1 MNITGWRGFS
11 RVHVRVSVKVDQA
24 QAFVAF
30 AESFHDSGE
39 RSDRNRM
46 IAPNRNWQLAGVN
59 DLFNF
64 NRQPLRY
71 FMNLGQVLEFLGRGR
86 S

>member
-46 IAPNRNWQLAGVN
+46 IAPNRNRQLAGVN
-59 DLFNF
+59 DLFNLD
-64 NRQPLRY
+64 RQALTY
-71 FMNLGQVLEFLGRGR
+71 FLNLGQVLELLGRRR